1 MRWNHTRRRTLTA
14 VTTVLTVLA
23 VIAGFLALGEYGSRM
38 SPASAAPAPSVDR
51 TGDIDPLGGESII
64 DPVEQPTAL
73 PAAPAASQIPTF
85 RNVVM
90 VLADDLDWTLFDQ
103 IPRLAALKEK
113 GMTFTNHTVVDSLCC
128 PSRVTILRSQYIHNH
143 KVISNI
149 EATGG
154 GWPTFQRLGE
164 HKDNLPVW
172 LARAGVTTALFGK
185 YLNEYP
191 TRPGGIRYV
200 PPGWD
205 EWAVPIS
212 RGDSYSGYN
221 YTLNDNG
228 ELIRYGTK
236 PEDFLNDVLNDKARS
251 FISQTDE
258 PFFLYLST
266 YSPHKPFATAPRHL
280 GTHVGTVAPRTP
292 AFNSIGENEP
302 RWLRKFPRLENW
314 KLSRLDKTWR
324 KRAQSAETVAD
335 SVDTV
340 LAELAA
346 TGKDK
351 ETLVI
356 VTTDNGYHVGKY
368 RMPKGKRTP
377 YATDTVVPMIAI
389 GPGIPAGVEV
399 DAMTS
404 TIDLA
409 PTFTE
414 VLGARAPAWIDGR
427 SLVPFLGAGTTP
439 ANWRNAALSE
449 SIGETRKS
457 DPDYLPFIPPP
468 FAALRTPRWMY
479 VEYNDGSRALYDRL
493 TDPYELRNIV
503 DSVDPAFVAALS
515 SQLAQLERCAGPSC
529 RQADAVTITDPLPQ
543 IGDPV
548 EPAPLPTP

>member
-1 MRWNHTRRRTLTA
+1 MRERISSRRTIVGFTS
-14 VTTVLTVLA
+14 VITVIA
-23 VIAGFLALGEYGSRM
+23 VIAAFLAIGEFASRM
-38 SPASAAPAPSVDR
+38 SPASAASTDDSTRAQ
-51 TGDIDPLGGESII
+51 DISGLGMDPI
-64 DPVEQPTAL
+64 
-73 PAAPAASQIPTF
+73 AAPADDPIESTEPPTF

-90 VLADDLDWTLFDQ
+90 VLADDLDWKLFDQ
-103 IPRLAALKEK
+103 IPRLAALKDR
-113 GMTFTNHTVVDSLCC
+113 GITFTNHTVVDSLCC

-154 GWPTFQRLGE
+154 GWPTFKRLGE

-172 LARAGVTTALFGK
+172 LSSAGVTTALFGK

-205 EWAVPIS
+205 EWGVPIS

-221 YTLNDNG
+221 YTMNHNG
-228 ELIRYGTK
+228 ELVRYGTK
-236 PEDFLNDVLNDKARS
+236 PEDFLNDVLNNNARD
-251 FISQTDE
+251 FIAETNE

-266 YSPHKPFATAPRHL
+266 YTPHKPFATAPRHL
-280 GTHVGTVAPRTP
+280 GTHIGTVAPRTP
-292 AFNSIGENEP
+292 AYNSIGENEP
-302 RWLRKFPRLENW
+302 AWLARFPRLSDW
-314 KLSRLDKTWR
+314 KLARLDKTWR

-335 SVDTV
+335 SVEAV
-340 LAELAA
+340 LTELEA

-351 ETLVI
+351 DTLVV

-377 YATDTVVPMIAI
+377 YATDTVVPLIAI

-414 VLGARAPAWIDGR
+414 ILRGRAPDWIDGR
-427 SLVPFLGAGTTP
+427 SLVPFLAAGKAP
-439 ANWRNAALSE
+439 DNWRNAALSE
-449 SIGETRKS
+449 SIGETNKS

-468 FAALRTPRWMY
+468 FSALRTPRWMY
-479 VEYNDGSRALYDRL
+479 VEYDDGSRALYDQL
-493 TDPYELRNIV
+493 TDPYELRNVV
-503 DSVDPAFVAALS
+503 DSVDPTFVAELS
-515 SQLAQLERCAGPSC
+515 AQLAQLERCAGPSC
-529 RQADAVTITDPLPQ
+529 READAVTITDPLPQ
-543 IGDPV
+543 ESP
-548 EPAPLPTP
+548 

>member
-1 MRWNHTRRRTLTA
+1 MSQALSNRRTVVGLTSI
-14 VTTVLTVLA
+14 LTVLA
-23 VIAGFLALGEYGSRM
+23 VIAAFLALGEFTSRM
-38 SPASAAPAPSVDR
+38 SPASAADSNSTAAASD
-51 TGDIDPLGGESII
+51 TNPLGTDPIVTPVD
-64 DPVEQPTAL
+64 DPVE
-73 PAAPAASQIPTF
+73 AAEPPTF

-90 VLADDLDWTLFDQ
+90 VLADDLDWKLFDQ
-103 IPRLAALKEK
+103 IPRLAALKEQ

-143 KVISNI
+143 EVISNI

-154 GWPTFQRLGE
+154 GWPTFKRLDE

-172 LARAGVTTALFGK
+172 VSRAGVRTALFGK

-191 TRPGGIRYV
+191 TRPSGIRYV

-212 RGDSYSGYN
+212 RGDSYSGYS

-228 ELIRYGTK
+228 ELVRYGTK
-236 PEDFLNDVLNDKARS
+236 PEDFLNDVLNDKART
-251 FISQTDE
+251 FISETED

-266 YSPHKPFATAPRHL
+266 YTPHKPFATAPRHL
-280 GTHVGTVAPRTP
+280 GTHIGTVAPRTP
-292 AFNSIGENEP
+292 AYNTIGENEP
-302 RWLRKFPRLENW
+302 PWLSQFPRLTDW
-314 KLSRLDKTWR
+314 KLSQLDKTWR

-335 SVDTV
+335 SVEAV
-340 LAELAA
+340 MEELAA

-351 ETLVI
+351 DTLVV
-356 VTTDNGYHVGKY
+356 VTTDNGYHVGEY

-377 YATDTVVPMIAI
+377 YSTDTVVPMIAI

-414 VLGARAPAWIDGR
+414 ILGGRTPAWVDGR
-427 SLVPFLGAGTTP
+427 SMVPFLAAGRKP
-439 ANWRNAALSE
+439 DSWRNAALSE
-449 SIGETRKS
+449 SIGETNKS

-468 FAALRTPRWMY
+468 FSALRTPRWMY
-479 VEYNDGSRALYDRL
+479 VEYDDGSRALYDQL

-515 SQLAQLERCAGPSC
+515 AQLAQLDRCAGPSC
-529 RQADAVTITDPLPQ
+529 RQADAITITDPLPAT
-543 IGDPV
+543 
-548 EPAPLPTP
+548 AP

>member
-1 MRWNHTRRRTLTA
+1 MTGIVHNRRLVVGATS
-14 VTTVLTVLA
+14 VLTVLA
-23 VIAGFLALGEYGSRM
+23 VLAGFLALSGYTSRI
-38 SPASAAPAPSVDR
+38 SPAAAVSTSTDTGSGGSTLGTTEIPTVVEPVSAAAAEPPA
-51 TGDIDPLGGESII
+51 
-64 DPVEQPTAL
+64 
-73 PAAPAASQIPTF
+73 F
-85 RNVVM
+85 RNVVL
-90 VLADDLDWTLFDQ
+90 VLADDLDWKLFDQ
-103 IPRLAALKEK
+103 IPRLAALKDK

-143 KVISNI
+143 RVISNI

-154 GWPTFQRLGE
+154 GWPTFQRLDE

-172 LARAGVTTALFGK
+172 LSRAGVTTALYGK

-191 TRPGGIRYV
+191 TRPRGIRYV

-212 RGDSYSGYN
+212 RGDSYSGYS

-228 ELIRYGTK
+228 ELVHYGTR
-236 PEDFLNDVLNDKARS
+236 PEDFLIDVLNNKARD
-251 FISQTDE
+251 FISSTDE

-266 YSPHKPFATAPRHL
+266 YTPHKPFATAMR
-280 GTHVGTVAPRTP
+280 HVGAHRKLTAPRTP
-292 AFNSIGENEP
+292 AFNSFGVNEP
-302 RWLRKFPRLENW
+302 AWLAKFPQLTDW
-314 KLSRLDKTWR
+314 KISTLDRVWQR
-324 KRAQSAETVAD
+324 RAESAETVAD
-335 SVDTV
+335 SVDAV

-351 ETLVI
+351 DTLVI
-356 VTTDNGYHVGKY
+356 VTTDNGYHVGEY

-414 VLGARAPAWIDGR
+414 VLGGRAPNWIDGR
-427 SLVPFLGAGTTP
+427 SLVPFLAAGRAP
-439 ANWRNAALSE
+439 DDWRNAALSE
-449 SIGETRKS
+449 SIGETDES
-457 DPDYLPFIPPP
+457 DPDFLPFIPPP
-468 FAALRTPRWMY
+468 FSALRTPRWMY
-479 VEYNDGSRALYDRL
+479 VEYDDGSTALYDQV
-493 TDPYELRNIV
+493 TDPYELRNII
-503 DSVDPAFVAALS
+503 DQVDPAFVAQLS

-529 RQADAVTITDPLPQ
+529 RQADAMTITDPLPAES
-543 IGDPV
+543 PPA
-548 EPAPLPTP
+548 EPMPGS

>member
-103 IPRLAALKEK
+103 IPRLAALKDK

>member
-1 MRWNHTRRRTLTA
+1 MKWSHTRRRTLTA
-14 VTTVLTVLA
+14 VTSVLTVMA

-38 SPASAAPAPSVDR
+38 SPASAAPAPALDR
-51 TGDIDPLGGESII
+51 TADINPLGGEPII
-64 DPVEQPTAL
+64 DQVDQPEAA

-103 IPRLAALKEK
+103 IPRLVALKDK

-172 LARAGVTTALFGK
+172 LSRAGVTTALFGK

-205 EWAVPIS
+205 DWAVPIS

-228 ELIRYGTK
+228 ELVRYGTK

-280 GTHVGTVAPRTP
+280 GAHTGTVAPRTP

-302 RWLRKFPRLENW
+302 RWLRKFPRLEGW

-335 SVDTV
+335 SVDAV
-340 LAELAA
+340 LAQLAA

-351 ETLVI
+351 DTLVV

-427 SLVPFLGAGTTP
+427 SLVPFLGAGATP

-457 DPDYLPFIPPP
+457 DPDYSPFIPPP
-468 FAALRTPRWMY
+468 FSALRTPRWMY
-479 VEYNDGSRALYDRL
+479 VEYNDGSRALYDRV
-493 TDPYELRNIV
+493 TDPFELRNIV
-503 DSVDPAFVAALS
+503 DSVDPAFVATLS
-515 SQLAQLERCAGPSC
+515 AQLAQLTRCAGPSC
-529 RQADAVTITDPLPQ
+529 RQADAITVTDPLPQ
-543 IGDPV
+543 LGDPA
-548 EPAPLPTP
+548 EPAPVPTP

>member
-1 MRWNHTRRRTLTA
+1 MTEIVRNRRFIVGLTSVA
-14 VTTVLTVLA
+14 TVLA
-23 VIAGFLALGEYGSRM
+23 VLAGFLVLSGYSSRV
-38 SPASAAPAPSVDR
+38 SPAAAAPTSTSQESGPATLGTPEIPTVVEPVAPEVAQ
-51 TGDIDPLGGESII
+51 PL
-64 DPVEQPTAL
+64 
-73 PAAPAASQIPTF
+73 TF
-85 RNVVM
+85 RNVVL
-90 VLADDLDWTLFDQ
+90 VLADDLDWKLFDQ
-103 IPRLAALKEK
+103 IPRLAALKDK

-143 KVISNI
+143 MVVSNI

-154 GWPTFQRLGE
+154 GWPTFQRLNE

-172 LARAGVTTALFGK
+172 LTRAGVSTALYGK

-191 TRPGGIRYV
+191 TRPDGIRYV

-212 RGDSYSGYN
+212 RGDSYTGYS

-228 ELIRYGTK
+228 ELVHYGTR
-236 PEDFLNDVLNDKARS
+236 PEDFLIDVLNNKARN
-251 FISQTDE
+251 FISSTNE

-266 YSPHKPFATAPRHL
+266 YTPHKPFATAMR
-280 GTHVGTVAPRTP
+280 HVGAHGKLTAPRTP
-292 AFNSIGENEP
+292 AFNSYGVNEP
-302 RWLRKFPRLENW
+302 AW
-314 KLSRLDKTWR
+314 LSRFPQLKDWKVANLDRVWQR
-324 KRAQSAETVAD
+324 RAESAETVAD
-335 SVDTV
+335 SVEAV

-351 ETLVI
+351 DTLVI
-356 VTTDNGYHVGKY
+356 VTTDNGYHVGEY

-414 VLGARAPAWIDGR
+414 VLGARVPDWIDGR
-427 SLVPFLGAGTTP
+427 SLVPFFAAGRAP
-439 ANWRNAALSE
+439 EDWRNAVLSE
-449 SIGETRKS
+449 SIGETDES
-457 DPDYLPFIPPP
+457 DPDFLPFNPPP
-468 FAALRTPRWMY
+468 FSALRTPRWMY
-479 VEYNDGSRALYDRL
+479 VEYGDGSTALYDQL

-503 DSVDPAFVAALS
+503 DQVDPAFVSALS
-515 SQLAQLERCAGPSC
+515 AQLGQLERCAGPSC
-529 RQADAVTITDPLPQ
+529 RQADAMTITDPLPQ
-543 IGDPV
+543 QSPPT
-548 EPAPLPTP
+548 EPMPGS

>member
-1 MRWNHTRRRTLTA
+1 MTEMLRNRRLIVG
-14 VTTVLTVLA
+14 VTSVLTVLA
-23 VIAGFLALGEYGSRM
+23 VLAGFLVLSGYTSRI
-38 SPASAAPAPSVDR
+38 SPAAAVSASTSTDSGASTLGTPEIPTVVEPVDA
-51 TGDIDPLGGESII
+51 E
-64 DPVEQPTAL
+64 TAE
-73 PAAPAASQIPTF
+73 PPTF
-85 RNVVM
+85 RNVVL
-90 VLADDLDWTLFDQ
+90 VLADDLDWKLFDQ
-103 IPRLAALKEK
+103 IPRLAALKDK

-143 KVISNI
+143 RVVSNI

-172 LARAGVTTALFGK
+172 LTRAGVTTALYGK

-191 TRPGGIRYV
+191 TRPRGIRYV

-212 RGDSYSGYN
+212 RGDSYSGYS

-228 ELIRYGTK
+228 ELVHYGTR
-236 PEDFLNDVLNDKARS
+236 PEDFLIDVLNNKARD
-251 FISQTDE
+251 FISSTDE

-266 YSPHKPFATAPRHL
+266 YTPHKPFATAMR
-280 GTHVGTVAPRTP
+280 HVGAHRKLTAPRTP
-292 AFNSIGENEP
+292 AFNSYGVNEP
-302 RWLRKFPRLENW
+302 EWLAKLPRLTDWKVEN
-314 KLSRLDKTWR
+314 LDRVWQR
-324 KRAQSAETVAD
+324 RAESAETVAD
-335 SVDTV
+335 SVDAV

-351 ETLVI
+351 DTLVI
-356 VTTDNGYHVGKY
+356 VTTDNGYHVGEY

-389 GPGIPAGVEV
+389 GPGIPAGVEI

-414 VLGARAPAWIDGR
+414 VLGGQAPVWIDGR
-427 SLVPFLGAGTTP
+427 SLVPFLAAGRAP
-439 ANWRNAALSE
+439 DDWRSAALSE
-449 SIGETRKS
+449 SIGETDTS
-457 DPDYLPFIPPP
+457 DPDFLPFIPPP
-468 FAALRTPRWMY
+468 FSALRTPRWMY
-479 VEYNDGSRALYDRL
+479 VEYDDGSTALYDQV

-503 DSVDPAFVAALS
+503 DQVDPAFVAQLS
-515 SQLAQLERCAGPSC
+515 AQLAQLERCAGPSC
-529 RQADAVTITDPLPQ
+529 RQADAMTITDPLPA
-543 IGDPV
+543 
-548 EPAPLPTP
+548 EATP

>member
-1 MRWNHTRRRTLTA
+1 MRERISNRRTIVGFTS
-14 VTTVLTVLA
+14 VITVIA
-23 VIAGFLALGEYGSRM
+23 VIAAFLALGEFASRM
-38 SPASAAPAPSVDR
+38 SPASAASTDDSTRAQDTSSLGMEPIVATVD
-51 TGDIDPLGGESII
+51 DPIESTE
-64 DPVEQPTAL
+64 P
-73 PAAPAASQIPTF
+73 PTF

-90 VLADDLDWTLFDQ
+90 VLADDLDWKLFDQ
-103 IPRLAALKEK
+103 IPRLAALKDL
-113 GMTFTNHTVVDSLCC
+113 GITFTNHTVVDSLCC

-154 GWPTFQRLGE
+154 GWPTFKRLEE

-172 LARAGVTTALFGK
+172 LSRAGVTTALFGK

-205 EWAVPIS
+205 EWGVPIS
-212 RGDSYSGYN
+212 RGDSYSGYS
-221 YTLNDNG
+221 YTMNHNG

-236 PEDFLNDVLNDKARS
+236 PEDFLNDVLNNKARD
-251 FISQTDE
+251 FIAETND

-266 YSPHKPFATAPRHL
+266 YTPHKPFATAPRHL
-280 GTHVGTVAPRTP
+280 GTHIGTVAPRTP
-292 AFNSIGENEP
+292 AYNSIGENEP
-302 RWLRKFPRLENW
+302 GWLSKFPRLSDW

-335 SVDTV
+335 SVEAV
-340 LAELAA
+340 MQELAA

-351 ETLVI
+351 DTLVV

-377 YATDTVVPMIAI
+377 YATDTVVPLIAI

-414 VLGARAPAWIDGR
+414 VLGGRTPDWIDGR
-427 SLVPFLGAGTTP
+427 SLVPFLTAGKKP
-439 ANWRNAALSE
+439 EDWRNAALSE
-449 SIGETRKS
+449 SIGETNKS

-468 FAALRTPRWMY
+468 FSALRTPRWMY
-479 VEYNDGSRALYDRL
+479 VEYDDGSRALYDQR
-493 TDPYELRNIV
+493 TDPYELRNVV
-503 DSVDPAFVAALS
+503 DSVDPTFVAGLS
-515 SQLAQLERCAGPSC
+515 AQLAQLERCAGPSC
-529 RQADAVTITDPLPQ
+529 READAVTITDPLPQ
-543 IGDPV
+543 
-548 EPAPLPTP
+548 ETP

>member
-351 ETLVI
+351 DTLVI

>member
-1 MRWNHTRRRTLTA
+1 MSGSITQRRTVVGLTS
-14 VTTVLTVLA
+14 VLTVIA
-23 VIAGFLALGEYGSRM
+23 VIAAFLALGEYTSRM
-38 SPASAAPAPSVDR
+38 SPASAAPTDSAQESP
-51 TGDIDPLGGESII
+51 GPEGLGT
-64 DPVEQPTAL
+64 DTLTTPVET
-73 PAAPAASQIPTF
+73 PAADAEPPTF

-90 VLADDLDWTLFDQ
+90 VLADDLDWKLFDQ
-103 IPRLAALKEK
+103 IPRLAALKEQ
-113 GMTFTNHTVVDSLCC
+113 GLTFTNHTVVDSLCC

-143 KVISNI
+143 EVISNI

-154 GWPTFQRLGE
+154 GWPTFKRLGE

-172 LARAGVTTALFGK
+172 VSRAGVTTALFGK

-191 TRPGGIRYV
+191 TRPDGIRYV

-212 RGDSYSGYN
+212 RGDSYSGYS

-228 ELIRYGTK
+228 QLVRYGTK
-236 PEDFLNDVLNDKARS
+236 PEDFLNDVLNGKARN
-251 FISQTDE
+251 FIAETED

-266 YSPHKPFATAPRHL
+266 YTPHKPFATAPRHL
-280 GTHVGTVAPRTP
+280 ATHIGTVAPRTP
-292 AFNSIGENEP
+292 AYNSFGENEP
-302 RWLRKFPRLENW
+302 EWLAEFPQLTDW
-314 KLSRLDKTWR
+314 KLSQLDKTWR

-335 SVDTV
+335 SVEAV
-340 LAELAA
+340 MQELAA

-351 ETLVI
+351 DTLVV
-356 VTTDNGYHVGKY
+356 VTTDNGYHVGEY

-414 VLGARAPAWIDGR
+414 VLGGRTPDWVDGR
-427 SLVPFLGAGTTP
+427 SLVPFLATGQKP
-439 ANWRNAALSE
+439 ENWRNASLSE
-449 SIGETRKS
+449 SIGVTNKS

-468 FAALRTPRWMY
+468 FSALRTPRWMY
-479 VEYNDGSRALYDRL
+479 VEYDDGSRALYDQL
-493 TDPYELRNIV
+493 TDPFELRNIV
-503 DSVDPAFVAALS
+503 DSVDPAFVRALS
-515 SQLAQLERCAGPSC
+515 AQLAQLDRCAGPSC
-529 RQADAVTITDPLPQ
+529 READAVTITDPLPQ
-543 IGDPV
+543 V
-548 EPAPLPTP
+548 TP

>member
-1 MRWNHTRRRTLTA
+1 MRQGHTRRRTLTA
-14 VTTVLTVLA
+14 VTSLLTVLA
-23 VIAGFLALGEYGSRM
+23 VIAGFLALGEYGSRL
-38 SPASAAPAPSVDR
+38 SPASAAPSPSVDR
-51 TGDIDPLGGESII
+51 TGAIDALGGEPII
-64 DPVEQPTAL
+64 DPVEQPSDLPTA
-73 PAAPAASQIPTF
+73 PSIPTF

-103 IPRLAALKEK
+103 IPRLAALKDK

-172 LARAGVTTALFGK
+172 LSRAGVTTALFGK

-228 ELIRYGTK
+228 ELVRYGTK

-280 GTHVGTVAPRTP
+280 GTHLGTVAPRTP

-302 RWLRKFPRLENW
+302 RWLRKFPRLEDW

-340 LAELAA
+340 LAQLAA

-351 ETLVI
+351 DTLVV

-389 GPGIPAGVEV
+389 GPGIPAGVTV

-414 VLGARAPAWIDGR
+414 VLGARVPAWIDGR
-427 SLVPFLGAGTTP
+427 SLVPFLGTGGTP

-449 SIGETRKS
+449 SIGETKKS

-468 FAALRTPRWMY
+468 FSALRTQRWMY
-479 VEYNDGSRALYDRL
+479 VEYADGSRALYDQV

-503 DSVDPAFVAALS
+503 DSVDPAFVRALS
-515 SQLAQLERCAGPSC
+515 AQLTQLERCAGPSC
-529 RQADAVTITDPLPQ
+529 RQADAITITDPLPQ
-543 IGDPV
+543 LGDPV
-548 EPAPLPTP
+548 QPAPLPTP